1 MNSATTITASL
12 GRRCGVADAVWRFD
26 FTASLASLA
35 SLIYLSN
42 KGKEETGT
50 LRAPQ

>member
-12 GRRCGVADAVWRFD
+12 WRRCGVADAVWRFD
-26 FTASLASLA
+26 FTASLA

-50 LRAPQ
+50 LRARQ